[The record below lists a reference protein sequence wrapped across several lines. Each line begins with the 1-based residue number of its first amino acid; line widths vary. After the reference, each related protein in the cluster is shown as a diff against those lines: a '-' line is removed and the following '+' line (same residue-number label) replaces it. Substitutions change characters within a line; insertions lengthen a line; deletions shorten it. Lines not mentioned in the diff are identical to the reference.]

1 MKLTKCEQGHFYD
14 SDKYPACPYCNA
26 DLQSETAI
34 VHTSEGPAAE
44 AAAPEGPVAGWLVVL
59 NGPARGRDLRLGVGR
74 SFLGTDAAGTP
85 VTLSADAPL
94 GARQATVVYAAQAD
108 AFTLLP
114 GSSQALCYLNGQ
126 AVLEAQPLA
135 AGAELK
141 LGDADLRFVPFCG
154 DGFRW

>member
-1 MKLTKCEQGHFYD
+1 M
-14 SDKYPACPYCNA
+14 
-26 DLQSETAI
+26 
-34 VHTSEGPAAE
+34 
-44 AAAPEGPVAGWLVVL
+44 
-59 NGPARGRDLRLGVGR
+59 GR

-85 VTLSADAPL
+85 VTLSPDAPL
-94 GARQATVVYAAQAD
+94 GARQATVVYDAQAD